1 MSFSFSCSFLSF
13 PAFFNF
19 VFASNF
25 ITSSH
30 QGVHKNSFR
39 NVREF
44 QDRIGIWKCWFLM
57 GGENRSTRRKTS
69 RSRVESQKKKLRRNS
84 VLHSSQVSP
93 LTLMRR
99 SSRNFNI
106 PPVPFEAFK
115 FLNNGHWGIL
125 TFEDWSA
132 LNSPF
137 LPHGSGFEIVRS
149 CDLKV
154 CRSRGT
160 KGTHVSLTRGFYK
173 SSGKFFKSSLL
184 QGTL

>member
-1 MSFSFSCSFLSF
+1 MLVFNERGKPEYPEKNFSEQS
-13 PAFFNF
+13 
-19 VFASNF
+19 
-25 ITSSH
+25 
-30 QGVHKNSFR
+30 
-39 NVREF
+39 REP
-44 QDRIGIWKCWFLM
+44 
-57 GGENRSTRRKTS
+57 
-69 RSRVESQKKKLRRNS
+69 KKKLRRNS

-93 LTLMRR
+93 LRLLRR

-115 FLNNGHWGIL
+115 ILNNGHWGIW

-132 LNSPF
+132 LNAPF

-149 CDLKV
+149 CCSMKV

-184 QGTL
+184 QGTLSVTDPRSYKRQHVVAT